1 MVDNKGMKQKLQNKI
16 TIVTGAT
23 SGMGAAIA
31 KLFAAEGAKVIV
43 NGRNEERGNQVVS
56 SIVESNGQATFVQ
69 SDISTE
75 EGNAFLFHET
85 MKIYGGLDIVVANA
99 GYLGLGSITE
109 VSIDTWHQT
118 INTNLNS
125 IFYLLRLAIPEML
138 KRGKGNVVVN
148 GSIAGFK
155 SFPNHPAYNA
165 SKGALVPLVKQIA
178 LEYGPKI
185 RANLICPGP
194 IDTPLIWDSAQAFPD
209 PDKAVADAAKAT
221 LIGRLGTPGDVAKAA
236 LFLASED
243 SSFITGTTITVD
255 GGIMTK

>member
-1 MVDNKGMKQKLQNKI
+1 MSQKFKNKI
-16 TIVTGAT
+16 AIVTGST
-23 SGMGAAIA
+23 SGMGVAIA
-31 KLFAAEGAKVIV
+31 KLFAAEGAKVVV
-43 NGRNEERGNQVVS
+43 NGRNEERGNQVVKG
-56 SIVESNGQATFVQ
+56 IMENDGQATFVQ

-75 EGNAFLFHET
+75 EGNALLFHET
-85 MKIYGGLDIVVANA
+85 IKTYGGLDMVVANA
-99 GYLGLGSITE
+99 GFLGLGSITE

-138 KRGKGNVVVN
+138 KGGKGNVIVN
-148 GSIAGFK
+148 GSIAAFK
-155 SFPNHPAYNA
+155 SFPRHPAYNA
-165 SKGALVPLVKQIA
+165 SKGALIPLIKQIA

-194 IDTPLIWDSAQAFPD
+194 IDTPLIWDSAKAFPN

-221 LIGRLGTPGDVAKAA
+221 LIGRLGTPEDVAKAA

-255 GGIMTK
+255 GGIMSR